1 MALMARQSVS
11 VVFPAYNEEANL
23 ARAIEQAERCLE
35 SLTEDWEIIVVND
48 GSRDRTREILD
59 ELCQKNP
66 RLVAI
71 HHEGGNR
78 GYGAALRSGIQRGSK
93 DLLFFS
99 DSDLQFHLAEL
110 PLLLLWI
117 EQYDAVIGFRE
128 HRNDPF
134 HRKMNAFGWNTLVR
148 MVLGLKVKDIDC
160 AFKLFRTSLFQVIE
174 MDAVGAMV
182 NTDILVQATRM
193 GFRIKEVPVTHFRRM
208 AGQPTG
214 ANFKVIVKAFRE
226 LMRLYLKLRSVQ
238 PIVAAYDRRRE
249 VVAPMEGA
257 ELRREERRGVSLPIN
272 FADRRR
278 RMVMASDKP
287 MPVTDLSSVV
297 RNISVHDE

>member
-1 MALMARQSVS
+1 MARQSVS
-11 VVFPAYNEEANL
+11 VVFPAYNEEANIE
-23 ARAIEQAERCLE
+23 RAIEQAERCLE
-35 SLTEDWEIIVVND
+35 SLTEDWEVIVVND
-48 GSRDRTREILD
+48 GSRDRTREILTG
-59 ELCQKNP
+59 LSAKNP
-66 RLVAI
+66 RLIAI

-78 GYGAALRSGIQRGSK
+78 GYGAALRSGIQRASK

-117 EQYDAVIGFRE
+117 EQFDAVIGYRE

-148 MVLGLKVKDIDC
+148 AVLGLRVKDIDC

-214 ANFKVIVKAFRE
+214 ANFRVIVKAFRE
-226 LMRLYLKLRSVQ
+226 LMRLYFKLRSVQ

-249 VVAPMEGA
+249 TVHPGEGA
-257 ELRREERRGVSLPIN
+257 ELRRSERRGVSLPIN

-278 RMVMASDKP
+278 RVVLDSTRP
-287 MPVTDLSSVV
+287 QPVTDLATEL
-297 RNISVHDE
+297 RNVAAHDE